1 MVVVELIPEEHWAVP
16 DWIDPQLMN
25 DSMRKMKKQGI
36 KYAGLL
42 SYHQM
47 CRWNSGFFYRHP
59 ALEGY
64 KYYWRVEPDVK
75 CVPYLPFP
83 FQAQGELMT
92 DVVTDSSAT

>member
-16 DWIDPQLMN
+16 DWIDPQLL
-25 DSMRKMKKQGI
+25 SEATQRMKKQGI

-75 CVPYLPFP
+75 YARPV
-83 FQAQGELMT
+83 
-92 DVVTDSSAT
+92 SSLQCCMNTN